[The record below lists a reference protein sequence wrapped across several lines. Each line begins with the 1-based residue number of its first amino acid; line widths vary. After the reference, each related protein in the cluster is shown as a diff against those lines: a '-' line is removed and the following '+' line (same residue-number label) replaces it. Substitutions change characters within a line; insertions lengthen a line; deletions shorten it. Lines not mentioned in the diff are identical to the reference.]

1 MEVFDHAT
9 HSLRSAKNWSQN
21 SDASSFV
28 PNLLRDLLG
37 MHQWLHC
44 SGGPWPLAKST
55 PVQNSLYYP
64 TLSNFLPTCVWID
77 RQRLV
82 KKSAFLPLRNRH
94 GGHLRM
100 IAQVIKW
107 IFKSRRP
114 KRGDS
119 QYPDIQVSCWR
130 LVLIWITFILGLLSW
145 LGIKK

>member
-9 HSLRSAKNWSQN
+9 DSLRSAKNWSQN

-55 PVQNSLYYP
+55 PVQYSLNYP

-100 IAQVIKW
+100 IAQVIKR

-119 QYPDIQVSCWR
+119 QYPDFQVSC
-130 LVLIWITFILGLLSW
+130 
-145 LGIKK
+145 